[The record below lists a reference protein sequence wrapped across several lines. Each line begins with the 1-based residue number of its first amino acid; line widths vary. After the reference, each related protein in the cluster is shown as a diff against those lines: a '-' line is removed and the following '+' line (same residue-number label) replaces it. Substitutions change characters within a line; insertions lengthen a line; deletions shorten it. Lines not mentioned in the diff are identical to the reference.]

1 MLTTPQSLER
11 VKCLLKKADV
21 KIKQTLFTR
30 YVSDLT
36 HRELKNEILRWKAI
50 LRSYKLGFEDI
61 IYTQNPIASRMEIK
75 T

>member
-1 MLTTPQSLER
+1 M
-11 VKCLLKKADV
+11 